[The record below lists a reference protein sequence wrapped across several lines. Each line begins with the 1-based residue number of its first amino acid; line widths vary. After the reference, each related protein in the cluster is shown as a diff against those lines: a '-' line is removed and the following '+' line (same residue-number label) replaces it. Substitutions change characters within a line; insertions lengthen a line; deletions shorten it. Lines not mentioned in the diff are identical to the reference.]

1 VIRTTAVVRR
11 VRRFM
16 GNTPILGGSGVI
28 DMHRAHDLLDPLLL
42 NLKYEVEAV
51 AYLIAHDPGDPLH
64 RRRGWRRVGGFGS

>member
-1 VIRTTAVVRR
+1 
-11 VRRFM
+11 M

-51 AYLIAHDPGDPLH
+51 AQLGRARPG
-64 RRRGWRRVGGFGS
+64 